1 MILTNLVS
9 IRNKTI
15 RFKPSHRFKRWLG
28 GFLLII
34 GWLGCAWAVNAHQ
47 QKEAYITLFSNPNT
61 KMFEITHRFLIHDAQ
76 HIISE
81 VLKNSDQYEEAT
93 PDLISNPA
101 TQSAFADYVERKFML
116 ADQSKSPIKIES
128 IGYELEGK
136 YFWVYQETVIPSA
149 DKFFIKHQAF
159 QEVWPDQTNHI
170 NLEVNGKVSS
180 LRLTKTESR
189 KWNMLELAK

>member
-1 MILTNLVS
+1 MILTYQVS
-9 IRNKTI
+9 IKNKTI
-15 RFKPSHRFKRWLG
+15 LLKPSHRFKRRLG
-28 GFLLII
+28 IALLII
-34 GWLGCAWAVNAHQ
+34 GWLGCAWAASAHQ
-47 QKEAYITLFSNPNT
+47 QKEAYITLFVNPNT

-81 VLKNSDQYEEAT
+81 VLKNSDQGQETT

-101 TQSAFADYVERKFML
+101 TQSAFADYVERNFMI
-116 ADQSKSPIKIES
+116 ADQDKSPIKVES

-136 YFWVYQETVIPSA
+136 YFWVYQETVTPSA
-149 DKFFIKHQAF
+149 NKFFIKHQAF

-189 KWNMLELAK
+189 KWNMLELTK